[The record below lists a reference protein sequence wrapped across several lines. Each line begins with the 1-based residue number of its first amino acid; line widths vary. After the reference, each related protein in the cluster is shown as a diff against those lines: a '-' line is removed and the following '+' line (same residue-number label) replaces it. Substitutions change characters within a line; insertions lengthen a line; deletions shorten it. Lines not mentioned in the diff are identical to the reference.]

1 MLSGLA
7 RKLTSLFFEFCVLVI
22 SCLCK
27 AWTFQIPFVLVCLW
41 PLDFVSAW
49 LSRSFLFEKCM
60 FTGNVCTGERLSISE
75 YIDTDI
81 CFKTA
86 VRSFYHITINNSV
99 LCLIFVVD
107 VIYKPCFFFTTVHD
121 VPRRRTG
128 SGQVPDPEIS
138 FSNVCVELSAQFDIK
153 HFSHLLT

>member
-60 FTGNVCTGERLSISE
+60 FTGNVCTRERLSISE

-107 VIYKPCFFFTTVHD
+107 VIYKPCFFSLQCVMYRAD
-121 VPRRRTG
+121 A
-128 SGQVPDPEIS
+128 PE
-138 FSNVCVELSAQFDIK
+138 VVRCHTRKYLSRMFALSCRLNSTSSI
-153 HFSHLLT
+153 LVIY